1 MRRVFP
7 HENNVKIWASIK
19 LRENKLFLRLQIKT
33 KKLILRKYFCNI
45 SLLIFIFELSLKCNE
60 KVWFILKNH

>member
-1 MRRVFP
+1 
-7 HENNVKIWASIK
+7 
-19 LRENKLFLRLQIKT
+19 LQIKT

-60 KVWFILKNH
+60 KVWFIL